1 MTSQAS
7 SPARGC
13 QSRSPGAA
21 GSLSSWGFPGRTCI
35 MNLASVSGA
44 RGSLVAGQH
53 HHELCR
59 REGVGLEQVQV
70 SNPRRHW
77 AQPGSQ
83 RDRAWSGR
91 RRLTVKVHSAVP
103 IEIHFLEH
111 LIQLR
116 THQWLPQQSG
126 CCLPQLCHR
135 DPPIP
140 VPVKLQIRQN
150 SALLPS
156 SFARRHLA
164 WTPPL
169 PPSKPSSS
177 SQTEAMNPL
186 PPGKSSWVYPPAGSE
201 PNPL

>member
-7 SPARGC
+7 SPARGY

-21 GSLSSWGFPGRTCI
+21 RSLSSWGLPGRTCI
-35 MNLASVSGA
+35 MNLAGVSGA
-44 RGSLVAGQH
+44 RGALVAGQH

-59 REGVGLEQVQV
+59 REGAGFEPVQV
-70 SNPRRHW
+70 SDPRRHW
-77 AQPGSQ
+77 ARPGSQ
-83 RDRAWSGR
+83 KDRAWSGR
-91 RRLTVKVHSAVP
+91 RLTVKVHGAVP

-116 THQWLPQQSG
+116 THQWLPQESR

-140 VPVKLQIRQN
+140 VPVKLRFRQD

-156 SFARRHLA
+156 SCAHCHLA

-177 SQTEAMNPL
+177 SQTEAVNPL
-186 PPGKSSWVYPPAGSE
+186 APGKSS
-201 PNPL
+201 

>member
-7 SPARGC
+7 SPARGY

-21 GSLSSWGFPGRTCI
+21 RSLSSWGLPGRTCI
-35 MNLASVSGA
+35 MNLAGVSGA
-44 RGSLVAGQH
+44 RGALVAGQH
-53 HHELCR
+53 HHELCK
-59 REGVGLEQVQV
+59 REGAGFEPVQV
-70 SNPRRHW
+70 SDPRRHW
-77 AQPGSQ
+77 APPGSQ
-83 RDRAWSGR
+83 KDRAWSGR
-91 RRLTVKVHSAVP
+91 RLTVKVHGAVP

-111 LIQLR
+111 LVQLR
-116 THQWLPQQSG
+116 THQWLPQESR

-140 VPVKLQIRQN
+140 VPVKLQFRQD

-156 SFARRHLA
+156 SCARCHLA

-177 SQTEAMNPL
+177 SQTEAVNPL
-186 PPGKSSWVYPPAGSE
+186 PPGKSS
-201 PNPL
+201 